1 MQLLKTDWIKFWHT
15 MDSHCRQSLLFF
27 AVFLASLPSGADS
40 QCEVLSRGGYI
51 ERTLHITETVCDVMH
66 TAIIAKDHTL
76 HLRPGVKLR
85 FAPGV
90 MLAINGTLIA
100 QVDKANGLCM
110 LLVCLC
116 VMLCK
121 CIGGATPKFLG
132 GPNPSL
138 HLSPSF
144 PSIPLEVGPLN
155 RGRVLGFCKLPQR
168 GRRK

>member
-1 MQLLKTDWIKFWHT
+1 MYLLASLFLINNDIVQLRYNINSNIFCKQSVQLLKTDRMKLWHR
-15 MDSHCRQSLLFF
+15 MDSRRRQSLLLFF
-27 AVFLASLPSGADS
+27 VVFLASSPSGVDS

-100 QVDKANGLCM
+100 QVDKANDFCM
-110 LLVCLC
+110 LLVFQRVTVCQ
-116 VMLCK
+116 VFK
-121 CIGGATPKFLG
+121 CY
-132 GPNPSL
+132 
-138 HLSPSF
+138 
-144 PSIPLEVGPLN
+144 
-155 RGRVLGFCKLPQR
+155 
-168 GRRK
+168 